1 MSTHSDHV
9 PACPCQRSDHDSDD
23 DQPKKP
29 VPEWAKGN
37 QLRAQ
42 LVAQVCSRWQGSGSA
57 GWAVWALLT
66 AGMPGLLL
74 PFSALP
80 G

>member
-1 MSTHSDHV
+1 MPYHAWPLIPCCL
-9 PACPCQRSDHDSDD
+9 PAICRSDHDSDD

-29 VPEWAKGN
+29 VPEWARGN

-42 LVAQVCSRWQGSGSA
+42 LVAQVCINLARGVQTL
-57 GWAVWALLT
+57 AVK
-66 AGMPGLLL
+66 GLL
-74 PFSALP
+74 